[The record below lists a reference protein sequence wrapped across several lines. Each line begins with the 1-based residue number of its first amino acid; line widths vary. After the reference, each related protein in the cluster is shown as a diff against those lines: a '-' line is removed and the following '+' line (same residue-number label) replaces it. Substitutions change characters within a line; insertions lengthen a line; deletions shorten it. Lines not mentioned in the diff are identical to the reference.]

1 MMLPSVDN
9 VSVLSPVHR
18 IVKNV
23 LLRLPQRRAPFPMPG
38 SWAAGTH
45 STGVSIHEFV
55 TLPALFTVRLDI
67 T

>member
-1 MMLPSVDN
+1 MMLPSADN
-9 VSVLSPVHR
+9 VSILSPVSR

-23 LLRLPQRRAPFPMPG
+23 LLRLPQRRAPFPMLG

-45 STGVSIHEFV
+45 STRVSIHEFV
-55 TLPALFTVRLDI
+55 TLTALFTVRPDI